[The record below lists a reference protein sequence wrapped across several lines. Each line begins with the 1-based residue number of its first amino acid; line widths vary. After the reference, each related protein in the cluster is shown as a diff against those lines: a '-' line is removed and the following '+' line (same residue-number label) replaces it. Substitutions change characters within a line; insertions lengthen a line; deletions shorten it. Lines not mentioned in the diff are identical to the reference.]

1 MNTSAH
7 ASTDLVTLFKSGSF
21 VDDRGKHLIGKYM
34 MGGAALGGSAAL
46 VTSLMNYLAMMKEQ
60 GDEATDTSKDDDVLY
75 LTLKNPP
82 AQQPTVPMGRQK
94 RASIGGGLALT
105 GGALATL
112 GSYSL
117 VRHLYQKYK
126 KKQLQAELDDA
137 QRQFL
142 DVVSQ
147 EQTANKMAST
157 KYAVVKREGNE
168 WVLYTKDASKVLGRH
183 SNPRKAYAQEYAIN
197 KAKER
202 EAEKSAAMNP
212 EGKPMGMTEWLTSTP
227 VALTLLAA
235 LSSGAL
241 AHRALDRTFPLPKH
255 DKSVGPKRV
264 VLRKEDSYTDS
275 EDELDE
281 NGNPKVASYDKV
293 SSSDQFDDGLEFLVH
308 TVLSNTKKANVSE
321 LRTIV
326 GAVANGQRE
335 HFCHNLLEYGYD
347 TAIDMIKGAEEFYPK
362 DRAAQ
367 VLAVGQCVK
376 TAELNPVIGV
386 LAAAEYEDC
395 APHFMKAAGEQP
407 PATKDLLVKI
417 AGVLGALGRNQVL
430 TSCEIS
436 MNKDAAALGA
446 AGAPQ
451 VSPQMAEILAQ
462 LIAKIQMGQNNRPES
477 INAEDEDPDI
487 NLMTTESESSAG
499 AEEGTHTEKQDTKPK
514 VNDLTKKKHSPM
526 EAPVEDNIDQVLVG
540 GGKGLS

>member
-1 MNTSAH
+1 MNTSVTQ
-7 ASTDLVTLFKSGSF
+7 TDLVTLFKSGSF
-21 VDDRGKHLIGKYM
+21 VDQRGKNLISKYM

-46 VTSLMNYLAMMKEQ
+46 VTSLMNYLAMMKER
-60 GDEATDTSKDDDVLY
+60 GDEVSDTSKDDDVLY

-82 AQQPTVPMGRQK
+82 ATTAAPVRSK

-147 EQTANKMAST
+147 ESAQSKM
-157 KYAVVKREGNE
+157 
-168 WVLYTKDASKVLGRH
+168 
-183 SNPRKAYAQEYAIN
+183 
-197 KAKER
+197 
-202 EAEKSAAMNP
+202 AAMNP
-212 EGKPMGMTEWLTSTP
+212 ADPNAAAGKPMGMAEWLTSTP

-255 DKSVGPKRV
+255 DKPVGPKRV
-264 VLRKEDSYTDS
+264 VLRKEDSYKDT
-275 EDELDE
+275 EEELDE
-281 NGNPKVASYDKV
+281 NGVPKVASYDSV
-293 SSSDQFDDGLEFLVH
+293 HPLDQYDDGLEFLVH
-308 TVLSNTKKANVSE
+308 TVLANTKQAHVSD

-326 GAVANGQRE
+326 GAVANGQRDE
-335 HFCHNLLEYGYD
+335 FCHNLLEYGYD
-347 TAIDMIKGAEEFYPK
+347 TAIDMIKGAEEFYPS

-386 LAAAEYEDC
+386 LAVAEYEDM
-395 APHFMKAAGEQP
+395 APHFMKAAGEQSKS
-407 PATKDLLVKI
+407 TKELLLKT

-430 TSCEIS
+430 SACEIS
-436 MNKDAAALGA
+436 IPKSAAMLGA
-446 AGAPQ
+446 AEGAQTPQ
-451 VSPQMAEILAQ
+451 VSPQMAQLLAQ
-462 LIAKIQMGQNNRPES
+462 LIAKIQMSQGQGKSPES
-477 INAEDEDPDI
+477 ISTRGEEDPDL
-487 NLMTTESESSAG
+487 NLMSTESESSAG
-499 AEEGTHTEKQDTKPK
+499 AEEGTHTEKQDLKPK
-514 VNDLTKKKHSPM
+514 IDDQTQKKKHAPM
-526 EAPVEDNIDQVLVG
+526 EAPIEDNIDQVLGG